1 MRIRDWSSDVCSSDL
16 LKRISKELFTD
27 SDLILAQEFM
37 PTEFDWRVG
46 VLDGKPLF
54 VSQYTMAPKHWQIY
68 NHGASGRAKHGGF
81 RTLAI
86 AAPPKQILDEAGAA
100 TRLLGQGLYGVA
112 PTGKRSGRE

>member
-86 AAPPKQILDEAGAA
+86 EATPTQILDVAEIGRA
-100 TRLLGQGLYGVA
+100 TWRESVGQDV
-112 PTGKRSGRE
+112 